1 LLLYQHPFS
10 LPSHTPGLVE
20 VGACAFVAY
29 LAHGVLRRVLLGPRQ
44 SRTIVRRR
52 IVLSRPQRATIIR
65 RLVTSSSQ
73 TALLNESELD
83 VLRLLWGESRLSGDE
98 NRRDRIRLLTTLLRC
113 VERIENPDIINN
125 NNNSGISTATTTDAT
140 TTTRSSNTSP
150 AAVRDTNQLFVA
162 LLTHEIDILVD
173 QMSYDDLYEVFGGP
187 VGRGM
192 SEADIAA
199 LPIKSILDTTTAT
212 MGDDECDMTCAI
224 CLAAFDK
231 GQNVKILPAC
241 RHVFHTECVDMWL
254 PRRAQC
260 PVCRTEVAK
269 QVSPS

>member
-1 LLLYQHPFS
+1 
-10 LPSHTPGLVE
+10 LVE
-20 VGACAFVAY
+20 VSACAVVAY

-44 SRTIVRRR
+44 SHRTIVRRR

-65 RLVTSSSQ
+65 RIVTSSSQ
-73 TALLNESELD
+73 TAILNESELD
-83 VLRLLWGESRLSGDE
+83 VLRLLWGDSRLSGDE
-98 NRRDRIRLLTTLLRC
+98 NRRDRIRLLTTLLGC
-113 VERIENPDIINN
+113 VERIENTDNNN
-125 NNNSGISTATTTDAT
+125 NNNSGISTANDNDNINNDT
-140 TTTRSSNTSP
+140 TTTTTTTTSSSSSTSTNTPP

-162 LLTHEIDILVD
+162 LLTHEINILID

-212 MGDDECDMTCAI
+212 MGDDACDMTCAI

-241 RHVFHTECVDMWL
+241 QHVFHMECVDMWL